1 VDLPER
7 RVRVDIFERRTAF
20 LGTLE
25 GLVTR
30 AAEAREVRSVTSR
43 RRKDENALRR
53 SRRIMAAVERLS

>member
-25 GLVTR
+25 GFVTR
-30 AAEAREVRSVTSR
+30 AAEVREMRATMVRR
-43 RRKDENALRR
+43 MKGKKALRQW
-53 SRRIMAAVERLS
+53 RRIIE